1 MPSRVLDGAADNR
14 IVIATHN
21 AGKLKEFAL
30 LLQETG
36 LEIVSANELGLA
48 EPAETGNTLEENARI
63 KAVHAVRTIG
73 APAVADD
80 SGLFVDALGGEPGV
94 HSADWS
100 MTPDGRDH
108 VAAMQRLWSMLGKAG
123 IEEPWTAR
131 FRTIICLARPDG
143 SFRFFE
149 GSVEGS
155 IVWPMRGSNGFG
167 YDSMFQ
173 PEGSER
179 TFAEMTREEKSQISH
194 RSIALAEFARAGIA
208 V

>member
-1 MPSRVLDGAADNR
+1 MRPRAPDGAANYR

-21 AGKLKEFAL
+21 VGKLKEFAL
-30 LLQETG
+30 LLKDTG
-36 LEIVSANELGLA
+36 LEIVSAGELGLA

-63 KAVHAVRTIG
+63 KAVHAARKTG
-73 APAVADD
+73 TPAVADD

-108 VAAMQRLWSMLGKAG
+108 VAAMQRLWSMLGRAG
-123 IEEPWTAR
+123 TEKPWTAR
-131 FRTIICLARPDG
+131 FRTVICLARPDG
-143 SFRFFE
+143 SCRFFE

-155 IVWPMRGSNGFG
+155 IVWPMRGNNGFG
-167 YDSMFQ
+167 YDPMFQ

-179 TFAEMTREEKSQISH
+179 TFAEMTREEKSRISH
-194 RSIALAEFARAGIA
+194 RSIALAAFAKAGIA